1 MHLQE
6 VHEGLHGGSPV
17 RPDLVGS
24 DHKLLSVHEPPFH
37 KLTEPEGI
45 AVVAFHGRRRWRRG
59 HLPDVGQRRCAV
71 RPDGAIDSFHRDT
84 PAVRAAGA
92 GAAIA
97 KAPHTTQSHT
107 FYLAIICWLAK

>member
-45 AVVAFHGRRRWRRG
+45 AVVVFHGRRRWRRG